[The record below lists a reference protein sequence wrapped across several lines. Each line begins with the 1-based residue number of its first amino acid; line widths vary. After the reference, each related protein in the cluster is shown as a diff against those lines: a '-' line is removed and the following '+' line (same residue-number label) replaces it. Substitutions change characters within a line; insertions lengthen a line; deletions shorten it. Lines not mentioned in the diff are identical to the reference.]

1 MLDLNNIKV
10 DHKLSKLY
18 RMPENLQN
26 MSKLQQEVL
35 GKYTQ
40 LAESLHKLDETV
52 KELNRSAKETQDNA
66 DNVSAEEILEEM
78 RQIETKISLIGT
90 LFKGSVYSFILQR
103 KNDYNIINNPPTDA
117 LEQ

>member
-1 MLDLNNIKV
+1 M
-10 DHKLSKLY
+10 S
-18 RMPENLQN
+18 ENLQN

-40 LAESLHKLDETV
+40 LAESLHRLDETV
-52 KELNRSAKETQDNA
+52 KDLNRSTKEAQENA

-78 RQIETKISLIGT
+78 RQIETKISLLGT

-103 KNDYNIINNPPTDA
+103 KNDYSIINNPPT
-117 LEQ
+117 ETRNYGESNE